1 MTDSPAE
8 AAKLGIYLYCLARPE
23 CLALVQGLAE
33 QALHG
38 VDERYPVTTLALT
51 VRVDVRPGASP
62 GTLSK
67 PTLAVLTMVVPS
79 TMPSPTSA

>member
-1 MTDSPAE
+1 MTSPTTT
-8 AAKLGIYLYCLARPE
+8 LG
-23 CLALVQGLAE
+23 LVSLPTEVLTMVLSMVTGP
-33 QALHG
+33 
-38 VDERYPVTTLALT
+38 PVTTLALP